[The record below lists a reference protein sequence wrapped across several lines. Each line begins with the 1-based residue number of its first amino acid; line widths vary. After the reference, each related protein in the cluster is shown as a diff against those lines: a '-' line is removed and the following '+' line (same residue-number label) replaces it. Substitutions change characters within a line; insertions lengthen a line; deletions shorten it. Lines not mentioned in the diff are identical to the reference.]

1 MYILLYEIGG
11 ETMEL
16 TTSEWLFYGGLAVMA
31 IAFMMALLCITVF
44 FFTGREL
51 KKKLEQEYG
60 KER

>member
-1 MYILLYEIGG
+1 MQ
-11 ETMEL
+11 L

-31 IAFMMALLCITVF
+31 IAFMMAFLCITVF